1 MSFIAD
7 MAFPVSLA
15 FSFYICSILDPEMN
29 TNQFNKISQ
38 LRYKTFGDGF
48 KIYRAAEM
56 SCLILICSMWLISS
70 GYSNGAEDCNYSPVK
85 ANAALT
91 SLITV
96 EKEEWRGQ
104 VDRCC
109 LSMSS
114 VNDAFFA
121 LREELSSYKE
131 KTL

>member
-1 MSFIAD
+1 
-7 MAFPVSLA
+7 
-15 FSFYICSILDPEMN
+15 MN

-38 LRYKTFGDGF
+38 LRYKTFGNDF
-48 KIYRAAEM
+48 KIHHAAEM
-56 SCLILICSMWLISS
+56 SWLILSCSMQLITS
-70 GYSNGAEDCNYSPVK
+70 GYFSGTEDYNYSPVK

-114 VNDAFFA
+114 VNDAFVA
-121 LREELSSYKE
+121 LWEELSSYEEESYHTKWTVSCNSNFFE
-131 KTL
+131 NFL